1 VSGPS
6 LRLSGVE
13 VRLGR
18 SVILSGLDLTVA
30 PRQLTVVVGPNGAGK
45 TTLLR
50 TLAGL
55 VAPSRGAAT
64 LEGRPIAALDRAERA
79 RIIAYVPQGGTV
91 AWPIP
96 VQSVVALG
104 RLPHGERPDG
114 LTPAGREAVTAALAA
129 VGMEAFAAR
138 DATSLS
144 GGERAR
150 VLLAR
155 ALATEAPILLADE
168 PVAALDPRWQL
179 LALERLRARA
189 HAGASVVVVMHDLS
203 LAARFADVVVLLD
216 RGRVVAEGQPRE
228 TLNAARLAE
237 VFGIEARVA
246 ERDGLVTIEP
256 VRAIAAPP

>member
-179 LALERLRARA
+179 LALERLHARA
-189 HAGASVVVVMHDLS
+189 QAGASVVVVMHDLS

-216 RGRVVAEGQPRE
+216 RGRVVAQGPPRE
-228 TLNAARLAE
+228 TLDAVRLAE

>member
-1 VSGPS
+1 MSGPS

-30 PRQLTVVVGPNGAGK
+30 PGQLTVVVGPNGAGK

-104 RLPHGERPDG
+104 RLPHGERPDA
-114 LTPAGREAVTAALAA
+114 LTAAGREAVTAALAA

-216 RGRVVAEGQPRE
+216 RGRMVAQGPPRE
-228 TLNAARLAE
+228 TLDAVRLAE

>member
-1 VSGPS
+1 MSGPS
-6 LRLSGVE
+6 LRLSDVE

-18 SVILSGLDLTVA
+18 TAVLSGIDLALA
-30 PRQLTVVVGPNGAGK
+30 PGRLTVVVGPNGAGK

-64 LEGRPIAALDRAERA
+64 LAGKAIAALAPGERA
-79 RIIAYVPQGGTV
+79 RGIAYVPQGGSV

-96 VQSVVALG
+96 SEAVVALG
-104 RLPHGERPDG
+104 RLPHGERPDA
-114 LTPAGREAVTAALAA
+114 LPAAGRQAVAAALAA
-129 VGMEAFAAR
+129 VGMQAFAAR

-155 ALATEAPILLADE
+155 ALATQAPVLLADE

-179 LALERLRARA
+179 LALERLRERA
-189 HAGASVVVVMHDLS
+189 HAGASVVMVMHDLS

-216 RGRVVAEGQPRE
+216 RGRVIATGTPAQALEAP
-228 TLNAARLAE
+228 RLAE
-237 VFGIEARVA
+237 VFGVEAVVS
-246 ERDGLVTIEP
+246 ERDGVLSIEP
-256 VRAIAAPP
+256 VRAIAG

>member
-18 SVILSGLDLTVA
+18 SVILSRLDLTVA
-30 PRQLTVVVGPNGAGK
+30 PGQLTVVVGPNGAGK

-64 LEGRPIAALDRAERA
+64 LGGRPIAALARAERA
-79 RIIAYVPQGGTV
+79 RIIAYAPQGGTV

-104 RLPHGERPDG
+104 RLPHGERPDA
-114 LTPAGREAVTAALAA
+114 LPPAGREAVTAALAA

-155 ALATEAPILLADE
+155 ALATEAPVLLADE

-189 HAGASVVVVMHDLS
+189 HAGASVVMVMHDLS

-216 RGRVVAEGQPRE
+216 RGRVVADGPPRE
-228 TLNAARLAE
+228 TLDAARLAE

-246 ERDGLVTIEP
+246 ERDGVVTIEA

>member
-1 VSGPS
+1 VSEPF
-6 LRLSGVE
+6 LRLSDVE

-18 SVILSGLDLTVA
+18 TPILSGIDLAIA
-30 PRQLTVVVGPNGAGK
+30 PARLTVVVGPNGAGK

-64 LEGRPIAALDRAERA
+64 LAGKPIAALARGDRARA
-79 RIIAYVPQGGTV
+79 IAYVPQGGRV
-91 AWPIP
+91 AWPIRTEA
-96 VQSVVALG
+96 VVALG
-104 RLPHGERPDG
+104 RLPHGEGPDA
-114 LTPAGREAVTAALAA
+114 LPAAGRQAVAAALAA

-155 ALATEAPILLADE
+155 ALATQAPVLLADE

-179 LALERLRARA
+179 LALERLRERA
-189 HAGASVVVVMHDLS
+189 HAGASVVMVMHDLS
-203 LAARFADVVVLLD
+203 LAARFADVVILLD
-216 RGRVVAEGQPRE
+216 RGQIIAVGAPAQALE
-228 TLNAARLAE
+228 ASRLAE
-237 VFGIEARVA
+237 VFGVEARVS
-246 ERDGLVTIEP
+246 EHDGVLSIDP
-256 VRAIAAPP
+256 IRAIPR

>member
-64 LEGRPIAALDRAERA
+64 LEGRPIAALDRAEGA

-104 RLPHGERPDG
+104 RLPHGERPDA

-189 HAGASVVVVMHDLS
+189 HAGASIVVVMHDLS

-216 RGRVVAEGQPRE
+216 RGRVVAEGQPQE
-228 TLNAARLAE
+228 TLDAARLAE

>member
-189 HAGASVVVVMHDLS
+189 QAGASVVVVMHDLS

-216 RGRVVAEGQPRE
+216 RGRVVAQGPPRE
-228 TLNAARLAE
+228 TLDAVRLAE

>member
-1 VSGPS
+1 MSGPS

-64 LEGRPIAALDRAERA
+64 LEGRPIAALAQAERA

-114 LTPAGREAVTAALAA
+114 LTPTGREAVTAALAA

-168 PVAALDPRWQL
+168 PVAALDPRWRL

-189 HAGASVVVVMHDLS
+189 HAGASIVVVMHDLS

-228 TLNAARLAE
+228 TLDAARLAE

>member
-30 PRQLTVVVGPNGAGK
+30 PGQLTVVVGPNGAGK

-64 LEGRPIAALDRAERA
+64 LEARPIAALARAERA

-104 RLPHGERPDG
+104 RLPHGERPDA

-155 ALATEAPILLADE
+155 ALATEAPVLLADE

-189 HAGASVVVVMHDLS
+189 HAGASVVMVMHDLS

-216 RGRVVAEGQPRE
+216 RGRVVADGQPRE
-228 TLNAARLAE
+228 TLDAARLAE

-246 ERDGLVTIEP
+246 ERDGKVTIEP

>member
-1 VSGPS
+1 MSGPS

-50 TLAGL
+50 ALAGL
-55 VAPSRGAAT
+55 VAPWRGAAT

-155 ALATEAPILLADE
+155 AFATEAPVLLADE

-189 HAGASVVVVMHDLS
+189 QAGTSVIMVMHDLS

-228 TLNAARLAE
+228 TLDAARLAE

>member
-1 VSGPS
+1 MSGPF

-18 SVILSGLDLTVA
+18 SVILSRLDLTVA

-64 LEGRPIAALDRAERA
+64 LEGRPIAALDRAEGA

-96 VQSVVALG
+96 VQSGVALG
-104 RLPHGERPDG
+104 RLPHGERPDA

-189 HAGASVVVVMHDLS
+189 HAGASIVVVMHDLS

-216 RGRVVAEGQPRE
+216 RGRVVAEGQPQE
-228 TLNAARLAE
+228 TLDAARLAE

>member
-1 VSGPS
+1 MSGPA
-6 LRLSGVE
+6 LRLSDVE

-30 PRQLTVVVGPNGAGK
+30 PGQLTVVVGPNCAGK

-64 LEGRPIAALDRAERA
+64 LEGRPIAALARAERA

-104 RLPHGERPDG
+104 RLPHGERPDA

-129 VGMEAFAAR
+129 VGMDAFAAR

-155 ALATEAPILLADE
+155 ALATEAPVLLADE

-189 HAGASVVVVMHDLS
+189 HAGASVVMVMHDLS

-216 RGRVVAEGQPRE
+216 RGRVVADGPPRE
-228 TLNAARLAE
+228 TLDAARLAE

-256 VRAIAAPP
+256 VRAMAAPP

>member
-1 VSGPS
+1 MSGPS

-30 PRQLTVVVGPNGAGK
+30 PGQLTVVVGPNGAGK

-64 LEGRPIAALDRAERA
+64 LEGRPIAALHRAERA

-104 RLPHGERPDG
+104 RLPHGERPDA

-189 HAGASVVVVMHDLS
+189 HAGASIVVVMHDLS

-228 TLNAARLAE
+228 TLDAARLAE

>member
-189 HAGASVVVVMHDLS
+189 QAGASVVVVMHDLS

-228 TLNAARLAE
+228 TLDAARLAE

>member
-1 VSGPS
+1 MSGPS

-18 SVILSGLDLTVA
+18 SVILSGLNLTVA

-50 TLAGL
+50 ALAGL

-64 LEGRPIAALDRAERA
+64 LEARPIAALDRAERA

-168 PVAALDPRWQL
+168 PGAALDPRWQL

-189 HAGASVVVVMHDLS
+189 QAGASVVVVMHDLS

-216 RGRVVAEGQPRE
+216 RGRVVARQSG
-228 TLNAARLAE
+228 
-237 VFGIEARVA
+237 
-246 ERDGLVTIEP
+246 
-256 VRAIAAPP
+256 AAPAAALRRWVEQALTAPRPSR

>member
-30 PRQLTVVVGPNGAGK
+30 PGRLTVVVGPNGAGK

-64 LEGRPIAALDRAERA
+64 LEARPIAALARAERA

-104 RLPHGERPDG
+104 RLPHGERPDA
-114 LTPAGREAVTAALAA
+114 LTAAGREAVTAALAA

-155 ALATEAPILLADE
+155 ALATEAPVLLADE

-189 HAGASVVVVMHDLS
+189 QAGTSVIMVMHDLS
-203 LAARFADVVVLLD
+203 LAARFADVVSCCSNAAGWSP
-216 RGRVVAEGQPRE
+216 RGRRGRRSTPPALPRCS
-228 TLNAARLAE
+228 ASKRASRS
-237 VFGIEARVA
+237 
-246 ERDGLVTIEP
+246 VT
-256 VRAIAAPP
+256 AW

>member
-1 VSGPS
+1 MSGPS

-96 VQSVVALG
+96 VRSVVGLG

-216 RGRVVAEGQPRE
+216 RGRMVAQGPPRE
-228 TLNAARLAE
+228 TLDAVRLAE

>member
-1 VSGPS
+1 MSGPS

-30 PRQLTVVVGPNGAGK
+30 PGQLTVVVGPNGAGK

-64 LEGRPIAALDRAERA
+64 LEARPIAALARAERA
-79 RIIAYVPQGGTV
+79 RIIAYLPQGGTV

-104 RLPHGERPDG
+104 RLPHGERPDA
-114 LTPAGREAVTAALAA
+114 LTPAGWEAVTAALAA

-155 ALATEAPILLADE
+155 ALATEARVLLADE

-179 LALERLRARA
+179 LALERLGARA

-216 RGRVVAEGQPRE
+216 RGRVVAQGPPRE
-228 TLNAARLAE
+228 TLDAARLAE

>member
-30 PRQLTVVVGPNGAGK
+30 PGQLTVVVGPNGAGK

-179 LALERLRARA
+179 LALERLRERA

-203 LAARFADVVVLLD
+203 LAARFADGVVLLD
-216 RGRVVAEGQPRE
+216 RGHVVAEGQPRE
-228 TLNAARLAE
+228 TLDAARLAE

>member
-30 PRQLTVVVGPNGAGK
+30 PGQLTVVVGPNGAGK

-55 VAPSRGAAT
+55 VAPSCGAAT

-104 RLPHGERPDG
+104 RLPHGERPDA

-129 VGMEAFAAR
+129 VGMDAFAAR

-155 ALATEAPILLADE
+155 ALATEAPVLLADE

-189 HAGASVVVVMHDLS
+189 HAGASVVMVMHDLS

-216 RGRVVAEGQPRE
+216 RGRVVADGPPRE
-228 TLNAARLAE
+228 TLDAARLAE

-256 VRAIAAPP
+256 VRAMAAPP